1 MIYRGGARIGLF
13 NATWP
18 FATLRVTNE
27 ELSLKV
33 FSKDYKFR
41 KEEIRKLEIF
51 HGWFSTGIKI
61 IHSSACES
69 HIVFWSFSAKEVL
82 AAAAHAGYSTE
93 K

>member
-18 FATLRVTNE
+18 FAMLRVTNE

-41 KEEIRKLEIF
+41 KEEIRKLGIF

-93 K
+93 R

>member
-1 MIYRGGARIGLF
+1 MIYRGGARISLF

-18 FATLRVTNE
+18 FATLRMTDE

-33 FSKDYKFR
+33 FSKDYNLK
-41 KEEIRKLEIF
+41 KEEIRKSEIV
-51 HGWFSTGIKI
+51 HGWFSNGIKI

-69 HIVFWSFSAKEVL
+69 HITFWSFSAKEVL
-82 AAAAHAGYSTE
+82 AAAAHAGFPTQ